1 MKNILRIILGFAFVL
16 AVTSGVFAADK
27 KLFGFEKDVEGWEIP
42 DWAFEKED
50 HVAESISVSNQYA
63 LEGKSSLEVK
73 VDFPGGKWTAAYL
86 EIVEFFD
93 WTPFSQIY
101 ADLYLP
107 SDAPA
112 GLKAKFILTVG
123 EGWEWTEM
131 SRSKALEPGKWVTM
145 SANLKPGS
153 TDWRIAAITDAF
165 RQDVRKLGIRIE
177 SNMKPAYKGSVYIDN
192 IWLTE

>member
-42 DWAFEKED
+42 DWAFETED

-86 EIVEFFD
+86 EIVEFLD

-123 EGWEWTEM
+123 ESWEWTEM
-131 SRSKALEPGKWVTM
+131 SRAKALEPGKWVTI

-153 TDWRIAAITDAF
+153 TDWRRAAITDAF